1 MSQTNDYYKE
11 DIDPITGQAAKGNKS
26 GSGGEGS
33 DMTPAMALSMGL
45 GERETFVI
53 SDKTADGLKVSAVN
67 LPLLDA
73 NHKPVAI
80 ATLQQIGSGDYAGQ
94 LQLNN
99 ATMGGVKISP
109 EGINNVLVSEGR
121 IHAAELPIDK
131 NAAAQGI
138 IKPDL
143 NFLKNVEKAD
153 EQIRAAGITS
163 RDNLSID

>member
-1 MSQTNDYYKE
+1 
-11 DIDPITGQAAKGNKS
+11 
-26 GSGGEGS
+26 
-33 DMTPAMALSMGL
+33 
-45 GERETFVI
+45 
-53 SDKTADGLKVSAVN
+53 
-67 LPLLDA
+67 
-73 NHKPVAI
+73 
-80 ATLQQIGSGDYAGQ
+80 
-94 LQLNN
+94 
-99 ATMGGVKISP
+99 MGGVKISP